1 MGKYGWACMLILLGL
16 FACDTPNGYVI
27 QAKLTGFPDSTLF
40 YLDDRQ
46 SQLTVD
52 SARLIGG
59 QLRMEGFLPEEPRRM
74 RFGAILKSSIVF
86 LDMMIGNE
94 KITISGD
101 LSDFPYYVSV
111 SGSKYHDQYVDFE
124 KGILTYRLQQDSVL
138 KICRAMSAEERTT
151 PQGIRTMEALNEFN
165 VRMDSV
171 QTDYLFRYP
180 DTYPSLVYL
189 GQKMFDISKDTVK
202 MLFGQMSEDLQS
214 SSFAKPVQTYIDSP
228 SIAVGDPFMDFEAE
242 DQNGNRVRLSD
253 FVGKEGKYLLLDFTH
268 RWCKPCMVAAKE
280 MRQMVDTYS
289 DSLRIVSFSMD
300 AKRDDW
306 TAAFRRDS
314 VCWTTLWSDEQL
326 NTQAVSIP
334 YQVRSYPTFFV
345 IDPQGCVIQK
355 WIGFGPGFF
364 EKHIGWL
371 KNK

>member
-1 MGKYGWACMLILLGL
+1 MLMFLGL
-16 FACDTPNGYVI
+16 LACGGPKGYVI
-27 QAKLTGFPDSTLF
+27 QGELTGFPDSTLF
-40 YLDDRQ
+40 YLNDYQ
-46 SQLTVD
+46 SRLTVD

-59 QLRMEGFLPEEPRRM
+59 QLRMEGSLPEEPRRV
-74 RFGAILKSSIVF
+74 RFGTVLKSSIVF

-101 LSDFPYYVSV
+101 LSDFPYDVTV
-111 SGSKYHDQYVDFE
+111 SGSKYQDQYVDFE
-124 KGILTYRLQQDSVL
+124 KGVLPYRLQQDSVL
-138 KICRAMSAEERTT
+138 KICRAMSAEERAT
-151 PQGIRTMEALNEFN
+151 PQGIRTMEALNEFY

-171 QTDYLFRYP
+171 KTDYLFRHP

-202 MLFGQMSEDLQS
+202 MLFGQMSEELQS
-214 SSFAKPVQTYIDSP
+214 SSFAKPVRTYIESP

-242 DQNGNRVRLSD
+242 DQHGNRVRLSD

-289 DSLRIVSFSMD
+289 DSLRIISFSID
-300 AKRDDW
+300 DKRDDW
-306 TAAFRRDS
+306 KTALQRDS
-314 VCWTTLWSDEQL
+314 VCWISLWSDEQL

-345 IDPQGCVIQK
+345 IDPQGRVIQK

-371 KNK
+371 RNR

>member
-1 MGKYGWACMLILLGL
+1 MFMLLGL
-16 FACDTPNGYVI
+16 FACDTPKGYVI

-40 YLDDRQ
+40 YLDDLQ
-46 SQLTVD
+46 SRLTVD

-59 QLRMEGFLPEEPRRM
+59 QLRMEGSFSEEPCRM
-74 RFGAILKSSIVF
+74 RFGAVLKSSIVF

-101 LSDFPYYVSV
+101 LSDFPYYVNV
-111 SGSKYHDQYVDFE
+111 AGSKYHDQYIDFE
-124 KGILTYRLQQDSVL
+124 KVSLPYRLQQDSLL
-138 KICRAMSAEERTT
+138 KMCRAMSAEERNT
-151 PQGIRTMEALNEFN
+151 PRWIQAMETGKEISL
-165 VRMDSV
+165 RMDSV
-171 QTDYLFRYP
+171 KTDYLFLHP

-189 GQKMFDISKDTVK
+189 GQKMFDLSKDTVK
-202 MLFGQMSEDLQS
+202 MLFDQMSEELQS
-214 SSFAKPVQTYIDSP
+214 SSFANPVRTYIQSP
-228 SIAVGDPFMDFEAE
+228 SIAVGDPFLDFEAE

-268 RWCKPCMVAAKE
+268 CWCNPCMVAAKE

-306 TAAFRRDS
+306 ETSLQRDS
-314 VCWTTLWSDEQL
+314 VCWISLWSDEQL

-345 IDPQGCVIQK
+345 IDPQGVIIHK

-364 EKHIGWL
+364 EKNIGWL